1 MKHKTL
7 PPESMGST
15 AYWAACGL
23 SHGEALIEMCVKL
36 ASFPSMSKSNDCS
49 ICWGVRVPYYT
60 WRPEGVWIASGL
72 RSKAGIPGDLG

>member
-49 ICWGVRVPYYT
+49 ICWGVRVPYST
-60 WRPEGVWIASGL
+60 GARGSMDHLRAPVQSGH
-72 RSKAGIPGDLG
+72 PW